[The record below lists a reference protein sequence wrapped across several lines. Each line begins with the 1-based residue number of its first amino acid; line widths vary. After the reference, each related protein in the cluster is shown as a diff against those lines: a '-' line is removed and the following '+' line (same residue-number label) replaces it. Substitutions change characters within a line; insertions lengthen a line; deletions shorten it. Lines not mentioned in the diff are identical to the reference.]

1 MMAAFVFIQAAV
13 SGGWDAL
20 RALHVALHAV
30 AGVKTVHFLAGPTD
44 VVVFVEAADQ
54 KALSETLGKIREV
67 KGVAGTDTRIVWP
80 L

>member
-20 RALHVALHAV
+20 RTLHGALHAV
-30 AGVKTVHFLAGPTD
+30 PGVKTVHFLAGPTD

-54 KALSETLGKIREV
+54 KALADTLGKIREA